1 MPESGRYAD
10 FRAKSLDLR
19 PMTPDDP
26 HLRQI
31 ATRWTLLLQAH
42 GDNPAVRYAAQ
53 GELLPR
59 YCAPV
64 YRYLRALVQDDA
76 TADDLSQEF
85 ALRFLRGD
93 FRHADASR
101 GRFRD
106 YLKSALCRLAK
117 EYAGR
122 VRARFQ
128 SLPDDVEP
136 AINCAS
142 DFDSPEEDRRFLE
155 LWRAELLNRTWHA
168 LESASAAQGDRFY
181 EVLRLK
187 SQDPSRTSAALAKE
201 LTRRHA
207 HAFTAEGVRQSLHRA
222 RERFAELLRAEVAA
236 SVPTSDSAEVDA
248 ELADLG
254 LLVYCPPAA

>member
-1 MPESGRYAD
+1 
-10 FRAKSLDLR
+10 
-19 PMTPDDP
+19 MTPDDT
-26 HLRQI
+26 HLSQI

-42 GDNPAVRYAAQ
+42 GENPAARYAAQ

-64 YRYLRALVQDDA
+64 YRYLRALVQDDS
-76 TADDLSQEF
+76 TAEELSQEF

-106 YLKSALCRLAK
+106 YLKSALCHLAR
-117 EYAGR
+117 EFAVR

-128 SLPDDVEP
+128 PLPDDEERAV
-136 AINCAS
+136 AHTSGS
-142 DFDSPEEDRRFLE
+142 DSSGSSAEEDRRFLE
-155 LWRAELLNRTWHA
+155 LWRAELLNRTWLA

-187 SQDPSRTSAALAKE
+187 SDEPSRTSAALAEE
-201 LTRRHA
+201 LSRRHA
-207 HAFTAEGVRQSLHRA
+207 RAFTAEGVRQTLHRA
-222 RERFAELLRAEVAA
+222 REKFAELLRAEVAA
-236 SVPTSDSAEVDA
+236 SVPTNDSAEVDA
-248 ELADLG
+248 ELAELG
-254 LLVYCPPAA
+254 LLVYCPPTA